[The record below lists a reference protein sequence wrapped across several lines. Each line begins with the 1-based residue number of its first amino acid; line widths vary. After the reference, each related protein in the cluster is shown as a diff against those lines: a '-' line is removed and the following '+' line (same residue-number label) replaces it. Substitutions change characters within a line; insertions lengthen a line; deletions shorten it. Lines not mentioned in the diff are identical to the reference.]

1 MEVPFRKDNFSGQ
14 GIDRPVRWDLLVTNT
29 SELIRDVKIG
39 GSLGY
44 SDHAVVESAV
54 LRDRGQAKGKVQSL
68 NFRKTNLQLL

>member
-1 MEVPFRKDNFSGQ
+1 MPFRKDNFSGQ